1 MTKISERNIKVARK
15 NVRKNIQRLN
25 KKLSNKI
32 KNEEAALPDII
43 AGTHGTPIEKLLA
56 LYKLSDPIFT
66 AIRPFTACRYGCSA
80 CCHYKV
86 DLLPI
91 EAELI
96 AISLGQA
103 PLPLPTTFQNGH
115 GKRCPF
121 LSKNGQCNI
130 YSIRPMACRRHFMFT
145 NSDYWCNPVR
155 SEDFEIKMLGF
166 SGIIEAYNN
175 IANQDGRN
183 GRENMRD
190 IRDYFTAGIDA
201 DVNARE
207 LDSE

>member
-1 MTKISERNIKVARK
+1 MFYHKVALGKTTACSTPICEPKKIAHGKISERNIEVARK

-25 KKLSNKI
+25 KKLSNKV

-86 DLLPI
+86 ELLPI

-103 PLPLPTTFQNGH
+103 PLPLPTTFQN
-115 GKRCPF
+115 
-121 LSKNGQCNI
+121 
-130 YSIRPMACRRHFMFT
+130 
-145 NSDYWCNPVR
+145 V
-155 SEDFEIKMLGF
+155 
-166 SGIIEAYNN
+166 
-175 IANQDGRN
+175 
-183 GRENMRD
+183 D
-190 IRDYFTAGIDA
+190 IPPP
-201 DVNARE
+201 
-207 LDSE
+207 